1 MKKTRK
7 LLTLTALGGLL
18 APGAYAQFNKLEAW
32 GDAAGTTPAPS
43 FTSGGG
49 ASTISAGGADFWG
62 GSDQGA
68 YLWDTN
74 GNMTRTGD
82 FTASVRHV
90 STNSPAPEWGRDGI
104 LVRAISGGAPAANDP
119 NWLAMAR
126 LRPVAAKLSVA
137 VPNSAPSTSLTSEAS
152 TRVTSPP
159 PVISSPPPATA
170 TPCAPVPPWT

>member
-82 FTASVRHV
+82 FTASVRHI

-104 LVRAISGGAPAANDP
+104 LVRAISGGAPDGS
-119 NWLAMAR
+119 
-126 LRPVAAKLSVA
+126 K
-137 VPNSAPSTSLTSEAS
+137 TEITAS
-152 TRVTSPP
+152 TAAIANSVQANPHARNRASAAPAIPTTS
-159 PVISSPPPATA
+159 TL
-170 TPCAPVPPWT
+170 